1 MFAEG
6 HGYAP
11 SFSVVSAVQ
20 GCGSQVSAD
29 PPSVSETYNPTAEK
43 HTGFLERIHRS
54 TNKG

>member
-29 PPSVSETYNPTAEK
+29 PPSVSETYNPTAEN
-43 HTGFLERIHRS
+43 HAGFLERIHRS